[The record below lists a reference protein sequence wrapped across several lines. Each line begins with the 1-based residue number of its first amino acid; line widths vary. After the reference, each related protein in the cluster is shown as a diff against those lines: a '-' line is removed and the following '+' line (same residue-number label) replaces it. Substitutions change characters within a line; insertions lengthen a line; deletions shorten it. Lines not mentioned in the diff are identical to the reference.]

1 MPDDTIHLTIS
12 HENRIRTEPMDTYS
26 PAVELSPPSK
36 AFLDDV
42 FRGLERPQKELPCKY
57 FYDEAGLRLFDAIC
71 GLDEYYPTRTETALL
86 EAHRAEMA
94 ELIGP
99 GVFLIEFGCGSLI
112 KTRLLLDALVRPV
125 AFVPIDISDGH
136 LTRSAATLAGEYQ
149 GLKVLPLAADF
160 TRPIDL
166 PEQARDFGAKRVGF
180 FPGST
185 IGNFDHPSAVQFLR
199 NVAAMTGKGGV
210 LLIGVDLKKDED
222 ILVRAYNDRAGVTA
236 AFNLNLIERINRELD
251 GDFDP
256 RAFRHLA
263 LYNDE
268 KGRIEMH
275 LVSRKDQTVT
285 IQNRAFRFQDGETI
299 HTENSYKYHVEEF
312 TALAAQARFSAV
324 KTWVDGDGLFS
335 LHYLTVD

>member
-1 MPDDTIHLTIS
+1 
-12 HENRIRTEPMDTYS
+12 MDTYA
-26 PAVELSPPSK
+26 PTAELPPPSK

-57 FYDEAGLRLFDAIC
+57 FYDEAGSRLFDAIC

-86 EAHRAEMA
+86 EAHGAEMA
-94 ELIGP
+94 ALIGP
-99 GVFLIEFGCGSLI
+99 GVCLIEFGCGSLL
-112 KTRLLLDALVRPV
+112 KTRLLLDALERPV

-136 LTRSAATLAGEYQ
+136 LTRSAAALAAEYQ
-149 GLKVLPLAADF
+149 GLKVLPMAADF
-160 TRPIDL
+160 TRPIEL
-166 PEQARDFGAKRVGF
+166 PEQARDLTARRVGF

-199 NVAAMTGKGGV
+199 NVAEMTGKEGA

-222 ILVRAYNDRAGVTA
+222 ILVRAYDDQGGVTA
-236 AFNLNLIERINRELD
+236 AFNLNIIERINRELN

-275 LVSRKDQTVT
+275 LVSRKEQTVT
-285 IQNRAFRFQDGETI
+285 IQDRAFRFQDGETI

-312 TALAAQARFSAV
+312 AGLAAQAGFSV
-324 KTWVDGDGLFS
+324 FKTWMDGDGLFS
-335 LHYLTVD
+335 LHLLTVD